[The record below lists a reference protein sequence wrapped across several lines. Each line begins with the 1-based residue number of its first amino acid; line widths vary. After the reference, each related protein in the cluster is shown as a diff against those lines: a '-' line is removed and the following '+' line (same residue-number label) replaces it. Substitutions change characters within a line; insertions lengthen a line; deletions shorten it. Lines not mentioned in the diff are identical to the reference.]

1 MKMRSIL
8 VATDLSEASDAVVR
22 AAGEIAVASGAA
34 LHVLHAFDLPT
45 GTSVRSTDSPK
56 ATFPRRIQRAEQAV
70 EEQLQR
76 ALPSGVE
83 VGSRRVEIYVAHK
96 AILDGARAVTADLVV
111 VGAHSHR
118 RFGGELLGST
128 ADRVI
133 RSSLVPCLIVR
144 APLSLPFRRILA
156 PVDRSPAALA
166 ALQVSMEW
174 GVALGDS
181 GSTEVHVAH
190 ILPEALNVPDFG
202 LEPEKIGRE
211 LQEEVRQARAR
222 VEGADSLAVREEV
235 RWADTAVD
243 EIVRML
249 GNPPADLVVLGTHG
263 DGPLKRF
270 LMGSVA
276 SGVSRRSP
284 CPVLLVPP
292 ALWKEED

>member
-1 MKMRSIL
+1 MRSIL
-8 VATDLSEASDAVVR
+8 VGTDLSEISDAVVR
-22 AAGEIAVASGAA
+22 AAGEIAVATGAA

-45 GTSVRSTDSPK
+45 GTSVRSSDSPG
-56 ATFPRRIQRAEQAV
+56 ATFPRRIEAAERAV

-111 VGAHSHR
+111 VGPHSHR

-133 RSSLVPCLIVR
+133 RSSTVPCLIVR
-144 APLSLPFRRILA
+144 APLSLPLRRILA
-156 PVDRSPAALA
+156 PVDRSAAALA
-166 ALQVSMEW
+166 SLQVSMEW
-174 GVALGDS
+174 GVALGEG

-222 VEGADSLAVREEV
+222 VAGAESLAVREEV

-292 ALWKEED
+292 ALWREED